1 MWSLQPYQGFTIPSI
16 QYTPA
21 PLPTTPNNEALIN
34 YRSFIRNNVN
44 ISIEDLK
51 SPNLGQPKPPRRP
64 PNRRLLARIQ
74 TLKHVEQCQSRKL
87 ERLRAKKRHAKRNR
101 FCDTIVSTIECEE
114 TNISNQ
120 RRVIKVQL
128 DNLEKLLEAEQ
139 PFWDSSGEATTLGG
153 FELMSSSSSEEVEEA
168 VMKKASTSEKLTLE
182 EPQADQEDVSTLS
195 QSADPSSMSQ
205 SADPS
210 SMSTGSTSS
219 RSSRSPTTAPQL
231 SEAQEPTSQTQEAPS
246 PTQRQEEATS
256 KKLSSDQTKDEGA
269 VSSRAPGTT
278 SRPDQK
284 KEQAQ
289 QVKEE
294 KVSWRNVAFPRLR
307 KKRDSTK
314 LVTTPTKKG
323 EVIKKINWTD
333 VTRMK
338 FEAQISPRS
347 SHITPPSA
355 GDISDTVSDDTEN
368 PNLNEPDEIPEPNVP
383 ARQKPCAR
391 FSRSSFFYERT
402 VTGGKQNPNSSRT
415 RQWTR
420 PRRVGD
426 SSHNGNQRSRGGGA
440 RQTEKPKI
448 QGAVG
453 GGRRNSNP
461 SSRTGSNS
469 GVEKQPQRERVRSG
483 AQGGRTP
490 PYRNN
495 QASSTRNLQGKRFQ
509 ETRSSASKPNGR
521 QRETQTRQQLQST
534 RSQSSVKQ
542 NARNRTPQSQS
553 SSRRGRNP
561 PSDGRPTS
569 QTRGGGGRRKPPISE
584 SRAYKVTEDM
594 VPPPPPCTEDMKKEA
609 QLRDDELLARRL
621 CQDETLARQIQR
633 EEIVARLKH
642 FNFSRGNL
650 NRLADMMMSDPT
662 MAEEEKEALLP
673 PVDIDITQKDSTD
686 LNTQTGLHPK
696 VSSRKWSVPSSESD
710 GVQQFD

>member
-1 MWSLQPYQGFTIPSI
+1 MWSLQPYQGFTIPTI

-101 FCDTIVSTIECEE
+101 LRDTIVSMIECEE

-139 PFWDSSGEATTLGG
+139 PFWDSSGEATTLRG

-168 VMKKASTSEKLTLE
+168 VMKKASTSEKLTIE
-182 EPQADQEDVSTLS
+182 EPQVDQEDVSTL
-195 QSADPSSMSQ
+195 SQ

-219 RSSRSPTTAPQL
+219 RSSRSPTTAPQP
-231 SEAQEPTSQTQEAPS
+231 SEAQEPSSQTQQAPS
-246 PTQRQEEATS
+246 PTQRQEGTTS
-256 KKLSSDQTKDEGA
+256 EKRSSDQTKNEGA
-269 VSSRAPGTT
+269 VSSRSPGTT
-278 SRPDQK
+278 SRPVQK
-284 KEQAQ
+284 KEQNQ

-307 KKRDSTK
+307 KKRNSTK
-314 LVTTPTKKG
+314 LVTTPTNKC
-323 EVIKKINWTD
+323 ESTKKINWTD

-347 SHITPPSA
+347 LHIPPPPPPS

-368 PNLNEPDEIPEPNVP
+368 PNLNEPDEIPEPNIPVRP
-383 ARQKPCAR
+383 KPCTR
-391 FSRSSFFYERT
+391 FSRSSFFHERT

-426 SSHNGNQRSRGGGA
+426 SSLNGNQRSRGGGI
-440 RQTEKPKI
+440 RQAEKPKI
-448 QGAVG
+448 QVAVG
-453 GGRRNSNP
+453 GVRRNSNP
-461 SSRTGSNS
+461 SSRTGSYS
-469 GVEKQPQRERVRSG
+469 GLEKQPQRERIRSG
-483 AQGGRTP
+483 VQGGRTP

-495 QASSTRNLQGKRFQ
+495 QGQASSTRNLQGRRFP
-509 ETRSSASKPNGR
+509 EARPSAPKPNGR
-521 QRETQTRQQLQST
+521 LRETQNRQQLQSA

-542 NARNRTPQSQS
+542 IPRNRTLQAQSA
-553 SSRRGRNP
+553 SRRGRNP
-561 PSDGRPTS
+561 PNDGRPIC

-584 SRAYKVTEDM
+584 NRPYQAKEEDM
-594 VPPPPPCTEDMKKEA
+594 VPPPPPCTEDMKWKEA
-609 QLRDDELLARRL
+609 QMRNDELLARRL
-621 CQDETLARQIQR
+621 CQDEILARQMQR
-633 EEIVARLKH
+633 EEVVARFKDLRL
-642 FNFSRGNL
+642 FSRSNL
-650 NRLADMMMSDPT
+650 NRLADMMMSDPR

-673 PVDIDITQKDSTD
+673 PVDIDIKPKNSKDA
-686 LNTQTGLHPK
+686 NTQTGLHPK
-696 VSSRKWSVPSSESD
+696 VRSRNWNVPGSSESE
-710 GVQQFD
+710 GFQQFD